1 MKKWNMAI
9 IGAGVIANAMAEAIG
24 GLEQVNAYAVA
35 SRSMERAEQ
44 FAAKWNF
51 KKAYG
56 SYEELVSDPEVE
68 LVYVATPHS
77 HHFEHAKLCVEHGKP
92 VLVEKAFTANA
103 KQAEELISLAEEK
116 KVFLTEAIWTRYL
129 PAAAIIRKLLEDG
142 AIGEPKSLTAEFS
155 VPLTHVQRMCDPALA
170 GGALLDLG
178 MYTLTFASMYFGD
191 DIVKVSS
198 ECEKYETGVDATD
211 DIYYTYRDGK
221 EAHLHTSFVNGPV
234 NEGTING
241 TDGKLYVSTLNNYS
255 AIKLYDKNGNLR
267 ENVTIPPQINGY
279 EYEVLACINALA
291 AGKLECEEMPH
302 RETLEIMKRMDEL
315 RADWGVVFPFETTY

>member
-9 IGAGVIANAMAEAIG
+9 IGAGVIANAMAEAIN

-51 KKAYG
+51 QKAYG

-103 KQAEELISLAEEK
+103 QQAEELISLAEEK

-129 PAAAIIRKLLEDG
+129 PAAAIIRKLMEDG

-155 VPLTHVQRMCDPALA
+155 VPLTHVQRMCVPALA
-170 GGALLDLG
+170 GGALMDLG
-178 MYTLTFASMYFGD
+178 M
-191 DIVKVSS
+191 
-198 ECEKYETGVDATD
+198 
-211 DIYYTYRDGK
+211 
-221 EAHLHTSFVNGPV
+221 
-234 NEGTING
+234 
-241 TDGKLYVSTLNNYS
+241 
-255 AIKLYDKNGNLR
+255 
-267 ENVTIPPQINGY
+267 
-279 EYEVLACINALA
+279 
-291 AGKLECEEMPH
+291 
-302 RETLEIMKRMDEL
+302 
-315 RADWGVVFPFETTY
+315 

>member
-9 IGAGVIANAMAEAIG
+9 IGAGVIANAMAEAIN

-51 KKAYG
+51 QKAYG

-103 KQAEELISLAEEK
+103 QQAEELISLAEEK

-142 AIGEPKSLTAEFS
+142 AIGEPKRFW
-155 VPLTHVQRMCDPALA
+155 R
-170 GGALLDLG
+170 
-178 MYTLTFASMYFGD
+178 
-191 DIVKVSS
+191 
-198 ECEKYETGVDATD
+198 
-211 DIYYTYRDGK
+211 
-221 EAHLHTSFVNGPV
+221 
-234 NEGTING
+234 
-241 TDGKLYVSTLNNYS
+241 
-255 AIKLYDKNGNLR
+255 
-267 ENVTIPPQINGY
+267 
-279 EYEVLACINALA
+279 
-291 AGKLECEEMPH
+291 
-302 RETLEIMKRMDEL
+302 
-315 RADWGVVFPFETTY
+315 